1 MIYIRW
7 ILYGLYADIQIAST
21 VKASE
26 ELQWR
31 DNKVYRMQIY
41 YAAIVAIKSALV
53 MKIISPL
60 LFRFS
65 RKVLL
70 LLSLLLSHT
79 QHWSC
84 YCFCYC
90 TFSHFHLYKHADTS
104 RNLCPLC
111 EQAAMQADNN
121 TIRLFT
127 NYHVCIFFLVR
138 THISPCILMQFNALL
153 VIFMLVYELIIQV
166 KWRWSGRVRW
176 PQCQA

>member
-60 LFRFS
+60 LFCFS

-70 LLSLLLSHT
+70 
-79 QHWSC
+79 
-84 YCFCYC
+84 
-90 TFSHFHLYKHADTS
+90 
-104 RNLCPLC
+104 
-111 EQAAMQADNN
+111 
-121 TIRLFT
+121 
-127 NYHVCIFFLVR
+127 
-138 THISPCILMQFNALL
+138 
-153 VIFMLVYELIIQV
+153 
-166 KWRWSGRVRW
+166 
-176 PQCQA
+176 